1 MKRLIAIN
9 SRTRETR
16 EVSENEAYNLDVRLW
31 DIQEIGE
38 KTPIGNLEMLCLH
51 TENID
56 IFPIM
61 SLSQLQN
68 TRISNTGNLIY
79 L

>member
-38 KTPIGNLEMLCLH
+38 KTPIGKLEMLCLH
-51 TENID
+51 TGSID
-56 IFPIM
+56 LFPIM

-68 TRISNTGNLIY
+68 TQISNTGNLTH